1 MEFQDEMIIRYKI
14 NKNEKEIRIFN
25 NNFINNNKN
34 KCKIIYEDK
43 EYEIKEKWNIDHI
56 VFYCIIHL

>member
-25 NNFINNNKN
+25 NNFINNN
-34 KCKIIYEDK
+34 
-43 EYEIKEKWNIDHI
+43 
-56 VFYCIIHL
+56 